1 MQKSVKPWL
10 AVMCVVAV
18 LGLTSCDVGVR
29 DHATKL
35 NGDFSGSG
43 PGTLHGAETLSNI
56 DVRLEAATSLAA
68 RITYISSSG
77 VDDIPHDVTGA
88 VFVPRGQSP
97 NGGWPIV
104 AFGHPPTGIQHD
116 CAPSLSP
123 TLDNSSRTVTALLN
137 AGYVVAMTD
146 YQGLGLDKTYHPY
159 LDSTTVGLN
168 LLDSVRA
175 TRKLVPNTS
184 DRFVAFGISQ
194 GGQAAWAANELVD
207 SVPAGLHLLGAVS
220 VSPTANIQGLA
231 DVAVAGQLTRDQK
244 LALTAYLASLK
255 KEYDDFNLDDYR
267 RGVVADKWDLL
278 LACDG
283 SAVGERTVAADQVT
297 GDDLRPS
304 SPAAADTLRGFLQKT
319 NLPQGPAAAPMLVI
333 YEDEDPLID
342 PLIPAAWTDQ
352 AVARAC
358 QMGDIVEVARQ
369 PQVLGF
375 ADPPDDGGFDF
386 ATPTALAW
394 IKDRFNGEP
403 VSNGCPSLTALPAST
418 Q

>member
-43 PGTLHGAETLSNI
+43 PGTLQDAQTLSDI
-56 DVRLEAATSLAA
+56 DVRLKAATSLAA
-68 RITYISSSG
+68 RITYVSTSG
-77 VDDIPHDVTGA
+77 VDDVQHDVTGA

-123 TLDNSSRTVTALLN
+123 TLDNSSRTVTALLT

-146 YQGLGLDKTYHPY
+146 YQGLGLGLDKTYHPY

-175 TRKLVPNTS
+175 TRKLVLNTS

-194 GGQAAWAANELVD
+194 GGQAAWAADELVD
-207 SVPAGLHLLGAVS
+207 SAPAGLDLLGAVS

-231 DVAVAGQLTRDQK
+231 DAAVAGQVTRDPK
-244 LALTAYLASLK
+244 LARTAYLPSLK
-255 KEYDDFNLDDYR
+255 KE
-267 RGVVADKWDLL
+267 
-278 LACDG
+278 
-283 SAVGERTVAADQVT
+283 T
-297 GDDLRPS
+297 
-304 SPAAADTLRGFLQKT
+304 
-319 NLPQGPAAAPMLVI
+319 
-333 YEDEDPLID
+333 
-342 PLIPAAWTDQ
+342 
-352 AVARAC
+352 
-358 QMGDIVEVARQ
+358 
-369 PQVLGF
+369 
-375 ADPPDDGGFDF
+375 
-386 ATPTALAW
+386 
-394 IKDRFNGEP
+394 DRF
-403 VSNGCPSLTALPAST
+403 
-418 Q
+418 